1 MKPENCAVFVLAAGL
16 STRFGEPDKLM
27 TNLGGR
33 PMLSHVID
41 TVAPLAFEARYG
53 VVPQT
58 SERRRALFL
67 EAGFQVIENP
77 SPETG
82 VGSSIILAA
91 QTALEGGFEAICILL
106 GDMPFIA
113 SGHIN
118 GLIETLYDEESSASV
133 REETI
138 IPPIALR
145 RSLLPALAAISPK
158 AGAKA
163 LLMGENTAYL
173 PLSNQAAQDIDDPET
188 LAWLNVKM
196 SQ

>member
-1 MKPENCAVFVLAAGL
+1 
-16 STRFGEPDKLM
+16 
-27 TNLGGR
+27 
-33 PMLSHVID
+33 MLSYVID

-91 QTALEGGFEAICILL
+91 QTALEEGFEAICILL

-188 LAWLNVKM
+188 LSWLNAELN
-196 SQ
+196 Q

>member
-1 MKPENCAVFVLAAGL
+1 MKPETCAIFVLAAGL

-27 TNLGGR
+27 TSLGGR
-33 PMLSHVID
+33 PILSHVID
-41 TVAPLAFEARYG
+41 TVMPLDLEGRFG

-67 EAGFQVIENP
+67 QAGFQLIENP
-77 SPETG
+77 SPEIG

-91 QTALEGGFEAICILL
+91 QKALEERFEAICILL

-113 SGHIN
+113 SSHIT
-118 GLIETLYDEESSASV
+118 GLIEALYDEESSASLCD
-133 REETI
+133 ETI
-138 IPPIALR
+138 LPPMALR
-145 RSLLPALAAISPK
+145 RSLLPDLAAISPQ

-163 LLMGENTAYL
+163 LLKGENTAYL

-188 LAWLNVKM
+188 LAWLNAKM
-196 SQ
+196 G